1 MLLATVNTVQY
12 IYLLN
17 QQKKCFLNIYLNKKN
32 NLKKVIL
39 TKKVLKK
46 VKVILTKNVDIPTV
60 LLH

>member
-32 NLKKVIL
+32 NLKKHKAIKIKLMAIL
-39 TKKVLKK
+39 YNNNAMTKWIVC
-46 VKVILTKNVDIPTV
+46 
-60 LLH
+60 